1 MKTGPA
7 ASSVPS
13 VDANELN
20 TFFATLSSRTVSS
33 LPAVQNSGPLNNVPV
48 NNHNFYINPT
58 DCNETILTTL
68 GLATKLSSGYDELSV
83 KLLKF
88 IFSLIADPLC
98 HIINRS
104 FQTGIIPDQLKVA
117 RVVPLFK
124 GDDKSLMHNYR
135 PISILPSISKIIERL
150 MYNRLLSFL
159 DTYKLLSNYQYGFRK
174 NKSTEDAVIN
184 LCDYVTHC
192 LDNGQVV
199 LGMFVDV
206 SKAFD
211 SIDHTILLRKL

>member
-1 MKTGPA
+1 M
-7 ASSVPS
+7 
-13 VDANELN
+13 
-20 TFFATLSSRTVSS
+20 
-33 LPAVQNSGPLNNVPV
+33 
-48 NNHNFYINPT
+48 
-58 DCNETILTTL
+58 
-68 GLATKLSSGYDELSV
+68 

-211 SIDHTILLRKL
+211 SIDHTILLRKLLHYGVRGVAYSWFENYLSNRRQFVQSNNVSSNLHHIQHGVPRGSILGPLLFLIYVNDLPSIARKSRYTFR